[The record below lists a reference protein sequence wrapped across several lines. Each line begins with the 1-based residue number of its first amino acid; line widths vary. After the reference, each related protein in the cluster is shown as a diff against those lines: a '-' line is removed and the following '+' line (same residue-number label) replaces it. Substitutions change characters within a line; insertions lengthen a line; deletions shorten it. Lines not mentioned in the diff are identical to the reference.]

1 MPSRDIPPG
10 YFNPRSP
17 CGERRKQTGQNSAV
31 CVFQSTLP
39 VRGATVPQKT
49 QDCARAISIHA
60 PRAGSDSGQPD
71 EDDTF
76 SRFQSTLPVRGATAF
91 DAASRYGAMSFQST
105 LPVRGATTA
114 VCTMPLPWLISIHA
128 PRAGSDHPLY
138 QKTLIIMTNFN
149 PRSPCGER
157 RMPCPAALIS
167 PAFQSTLPVRGA
179 TPPDLSYHLM
189 VDYFNPRSPCG
200 ERLFKLRQPFI
211 ILRFQSTLPV
221 RGATCQKTSTLMIK
235 KRFQSTLPVRGA
247 TPNC

>member
-105 LPVRGATTA
+105 LPVRGAT
-114 VCTMPLPWLISIHA
+114 
-128 PRAGSDHPLY
+128 
-138 QKTLIIMTNFN
+138 
-149 PRSPCGER
+149 
-157 RMPCPAALIS
+157 
-167 PAFQSTLPVRGA
+167 
-179 TPPDLSYHLM
+179 PPDLSYHLM